1 VLKRLV
7 ALVAVSLPLICVH
20 DARGQGAG
28 TSAAGDS
35 TEVAPIAN
43 IIFKPT
49 FELTSKGNVTSN
61 DMMGRFSSSLFGFQ
75 GWSLVSNLSAS
86 QTNYRSRDRREESK
100 LFNNSLGRMIRPGLS
115 IAIGQS
121 SSRVFNRAALVTGG
135 FQDFILNNDA
145 LTGTVTATSTG
156 SGPLGWDGR
165 VLGTITDGQYT
176 FKNDTGQGGQTNG
189 GVRYRFWDGGRVQVQ
204 LRGSYRDVSEK
215 STSVY
220 RTFDGLSTTEDSLS
234 STVDIALTDSLSI
247 GVDWMDYSYERVFAD
262 QSRGAGGAQ
271 NVGAENLFKE
281 TERRENRNLGFNV
294 NTSPIKGFNLVM
306 GASHSEQLND
316 FANTPT
322 RYSRTVEDRV
332 ASDVAY
338 QMKSG
343 MKATIKLENSE
354 TLRDLGPQSRSSYT
368 DVRKRLSLGLSKA
381 FSQTFRVDVNA
392 AQALTQSFYV
402 DFAATPRDRDL
413 LDSSIRANIASAP
426 FPKISTALSLS
437 VTSSKFVNTHY
448 SQSENNRTK
457 DRYDFRPTIRYK
469 MNDRVSVEQSY
480 GLAIE
485 VTDFHFKPEENFLDR
500 NITFSNRITHNVTD
514 HLKTDFTYSLTLHDR
529 GSYLPLIVDGVQ
541 VGSEE
546 YLDIERE
553 DRTDQTRLSFEWKVS
568 DHVSLVGRH
577 DYSRRRDKTIAT
589 GSTNTTT
596 DGGIEGGATGSY
608 DWGAGRQLSFEF
620 KRAERFSP
628 FGTEEQKKYWIANL
642 SFKYAF

>member
-1 VLKRLV
+1 M
-7 ALVAVSLPLICVH
+7 H
-20 DARGQGAG
+20 DARGQGAEASAAEDS
-28 TSAAGDS
+28 TSAA
-35 TEVAPIAN
+35 AIAN
-43 IIFKPT
+43 VIFKPV

-61 DMMGRFSSSLFGFQ
+61 DMMGKFSSSLIAFQ

-100 LFNNSLGRMIRPGLS
+100 VFVNSVGKMIRPGLS
-115 IAIGQS
+115 VSIGQS
-121 SSRVFNRAALVTGG
+121 NTRVFNRAALVTGG

-145 LTGTVTATSTG
+145 FTGTVTTTSTG
-156 SGPLGWDGR
+156 GGPIGWDGR
-165 VLGTITDGQYT
+165 VMGTITDGEYT

-204 LRGSYRDVSEK
+204 LRGSYRELSEK

-220 RTFDGLSTTEDSLS
+220 QVFDGLSTTEDSLS

-247 GVDWMDYSYERVFAD
+247 GVDWMDYDYERVFAD
-262 QSRGAGGAQ
+262 QSRGSGGAQ

-281 TERRENRNLGFNV
+281 TERRENRRLGFDV

-306 GASHSEQLND
+306 GATHSEQLSD
-316 FANTPT
+316 YANTPT

-332 ASDVAY
+332 GGDATY
-338 QMKSG
+338 QMNSG
-343 MKATIKLENSE
+343 MKATVKLENSE

-368 DVRKRLSLGLSKA
+368 DVRKRVSLGLSKA
-381 FSQTFRVDVNA
+381 FSQTFRVDVSA
-392 AQALTQSFYV
+392 AQSLTQSFYV
-402 DFAATPRDRDL
+402 DFDVTPRDRDL
-413 LDSSIRANIASAP
+413 LDSSIRANITSSP
-426 FPKISTALSLS
+426 FPKVSTSLVLA

-469 MNDRVSVEQSY
+469 MNDHVSIEQNY

-500 NITFSNRITHNVTD
+500 NITFSNRITHNVTE
-514 HLKTDFTYSLTLHDR
+514 HLNTDFTYRLTLHDR
-529 GSYLPLIVDGVQ
+529 GSYLPLTVGGVQ
-541 VGSEE
+541 VGTEE

-553 DRTDQTRLSFEWKVS
+553 DRTDQTRISFEWKVS
-568 DHVSLVGRH
+568 NHVSLVGQH

-589 GSTNTTT
+589 DRTSTTT
-596 DGGIEGGATGSY
+596 DGGIEGGAKGSY
-608 DWGAGRQLSFEF
+608 DWGTGRQMTFEL

-642 SFKYAF
+642 SLKYAF